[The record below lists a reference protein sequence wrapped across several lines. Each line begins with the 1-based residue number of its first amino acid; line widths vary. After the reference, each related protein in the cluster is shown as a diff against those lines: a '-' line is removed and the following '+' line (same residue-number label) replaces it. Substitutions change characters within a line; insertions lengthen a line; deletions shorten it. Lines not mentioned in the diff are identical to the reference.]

1 MSVISPCH
9 LRHEVVRPSQ
19 ASRVTHS
26 ARADV
31 RTRESS
37 IATPPAGNTTE
48 TNTAGYQSKK
58 PVVLHQMNQHPPP
71 TRPGWRRVRYARKWF
86 PSWAIGGNASLGRA
100 ARGAFACSG
109 PRRATSHRCGR
120 PERTSPSRKS
130 WHRPRCLAER
140 GHRSDREQAGQPA
153 PRSRLRWEPPTIRP
167 PTTGCYPSRP
177 PSPAAVRS
185 AAAPTGAA
193 QVALPYLP
201 PPRATRRIRRNRI
214 CGFTGKVRGIR
225 YHAVLQCI

>member
-1 MSVISPCH
+1 MTDRGHRCQTSSKRNSGRTV
-9 LRHEVVRPSQ
+9 RHEHVGTHC
-19 ASRVTHS
+19 VTTNF
-26 ARADV
+26 ADNIILCQV
-31 RTRESS
+31 
-37 IATPPAGNTTE
+37 
-48 TNTAGYQSKK
+48 K

-71 TRPGWRRVRYARKWF
+71 PRPGWRRVRYARKWF
-86 PSWAIGGNASLGRA
+86 PSWAIGGIASLGRA

-185 AAAPTGAA
+185 AATPTGAA

-201 PPRATRRIRRNRI
+201 PAARNTTNTAESNMRLY
-214 CGFTGKVRGIR
+214 R
-225 YHAVLQCI
+225 